1 MSGGKSETCQ
11 SCATRVYPLEKISV
25 HGQIYHKSC
34 FKCMEC
40 SAVLRMDSYS
50 YNQGLLYC
58 LPHFKRL
65 FIAKGNYDTAFG
77 LGQHKEKWNNPTLA

>member
-1 MSGGKSETCQ
+1 
-11 SCATRVYPLEKISV
+11 
-25 HGQIYHKSC
+25 
-34 FKCMEC
+34 MEC
-40 SAVLRMDSYS
+40 STILRMDSYS

-77 LGQHKEKWNNPTLA
+77 FGQHKEKWNNPTVA